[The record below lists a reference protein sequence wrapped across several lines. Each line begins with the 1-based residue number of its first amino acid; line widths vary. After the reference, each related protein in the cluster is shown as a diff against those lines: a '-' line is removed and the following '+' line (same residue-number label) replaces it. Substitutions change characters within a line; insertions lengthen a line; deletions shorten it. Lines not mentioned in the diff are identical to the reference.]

1 MNRILVVWALMVM
14 ATIADAHAQQ
24 VRVTLDVGT
33 PSPLFFAPGQTV
45 NVPIASTTRRIN
57 IETVPS
63 TAQINIGPV
72 FVSGTVPAGVAFEV
86 VLGVGAVIQTD
97 SPPTPIGSDW
107 AGLNISLQTTPPG
120 GIVNTRF
127 GGAIRGN
134 LTGPISGVRQIS
146 RFDAG
151 GEIGSSIQVA
161 SGINGGTFVIE
172 AGSFAATSSIR
183 VTSGQISR
191 VQSNSGSM
199 LGSITIDSGFIARV
213 RALGGSIGASISAL
227 NGQINEVAATFGSIS
242 SPTIT
247 ASTSI
252 GTIDAGGTVSSVITA
267 GGNLQRLQITS
278 GNFTGSLNVGSV
290 SSAVSTDGIR
300 VTSGSISGPITIAGD
315 VSRPIVASQAINNPL
330 TIGGNLTSTL
340 TAASLNADLRVNETL
355 SGSLTVTGG
364 LPAARTIRI
373 GDGFSGTIT
382 LPGTASLAGQI
393 TINADQKAPTGTWTG
408 TVSIGTNPNPVV
420 TLSAPPDGKYTQ
432 LPASLGGG
440 SVGLAPF
447 RLHEPACT
455 PPHNAVAVG
464 QGVAD
469 GAFGTGL
476 FPVRIR
482 HYGPVR
488 FVGTARPTVQA
499 RVSESDPCQWID
511 LAGFAFRGPGDAGWT
526 DPNSIGVGAANGVLI
541 KQGIYRVI
549 FNSGTLVS
557 DVTNSPD
564 VVWPVICDLPSYVF
578 RVFCDSNLDLVD
590 DSTQSVAC
598 TTDCYRVDF
607 NGNGFVSPPDIFD
620 FLNAYFN
627 AATPI
632 STIDFDN
639 NGVKGPSDIFAYLNA
654 YFGCP
659 K

>member
-1 MNRILVVWALMVM
+1 MHRYVIAFVIAAVLIPASAFGQGSRPSVFVDAGQLTDQSVTLVNGAWQVYAEATTVAGSIIVRIRPESMNTRIAFVLVRITGNPASSVVNIVPSLPNTSISYLGQVSRIDTPFPLWSTTIVVDGELAGPVTLQSINRI
-14 ATIADAHAQQ
+14 T
-24 VRVTLDVGT
+24 VR
-33 PSPLFFAPGQTV
+33 
-45 NVPIASTTRRIN
+45 N
-57 IETVPS
+57 
-63 TAQINIGPV
+63 
-72 FVSGTVPAGVAFEV
+72 
-86 VLGVGAVIQTD
+86 
-97 SPPTPIGSDW
+97 GS
-107 AGLNISLQTTPPG
+107 
-120 GIVNTRF
+120 V
-127 GGAIRGN
+127 
-134 LTGPISGVRQIS
+134 TGPITSTGNS
-146 RFDAG
+146 N
-151 GEIGSSIQVA
+151 GSPA
-161 SGINGGTFVIE
+161 PG
-172 AGSFAATSSIR
+172 
-183 VTSGQISR
+183 
-191 VQSNSGSM
+191 
-199 LGSITIDSGFIARV
+199 
-213 RALGGSIGASISAL
+213 
-227 NGQINEVAATFGSIS
+227 
-242 SPTIT
+242 
-247 ASTSI
+247 SI
-252 GTIDAGGTVSSVITA
+252 GTIQLIDSELRGSVTANGAIILLDASGSDIGATGTVSITA
-267 GGNLQRLQITS
+267 NQAIQTIRARNINANISAPTLAG
-278 GNFTGSLNVGSV
+278 V
-290 SSAVSTDGIR
+290 SSNNPDGI
-300 VTSGSISGPITIAGD
+300 TATGSISGSLNFSQNVDKPISISGGLNAP
-315 VSRPIVASQAINNPL
+315 V

-355 SGSLTVTGG
+355 SGSLTLTGG

-440 SVGLAPF
+440 SVGLASF

-464 QGVAD
+464 QGLAD

-482 HYGPVR
+482 HYGPVK
-488 FVGTARPTVQA
+488 FVGSARPTVQA

-564 VVWPVICDLPSYVF
+564 VVWPVVCDLPSYVF

-607 NGNGFVSPPDIFD
+607 NGNGFVSPTDIFD

-627 AATPI
+627 PATPV